1 MNERKRERGRPGQQ
15 EGGEREEER
24 GEAKENGRSKQVE
37 AVEQGRASVST
48 VHLVHSCSLPCRAA
62 PHRTARP
69 ERSRETEREGE
80 RERSEK
86 RDSDD
91 AQMLEEEQ
99 GVAWY
104 PRGQENE
111 GSV

>member
-15 EGGEREEER
+15 EGSEREEER

-48 VHLVHSCSLPCRAA
+48 VHLVHSCSLPCRTA
-62 PHRTARP
+62 PRRRT
-69 ERSRETEREGE
+69 ERGRETEREGE

-91 AQMLEEEQ
+91 AQTLEEEQ
-99 GVAWY
+99 RVAWY
-104 PRGQENE
+104 LRGQENE

>member
-37 AVEQGRASVST
+37 AAEQGRASVST
-48 VHLVHSCSLPCRAA
+48 VHLVHSCSLPCRTA
-62 PHRTARP
+62 PRRRTG
-69 ERSRETEREGE
+69 EREGE

-91 AQMLEEEQ
+91 AQTLEEEQ

-104 PRGQENE
+104 LRGQENE